1 MQLPNILERKWE
13 GLIAFL
19 SADPG
24 PTAAWRRR
32 CLQTQDQRPPGGGA
46 GRQGSL
52 AMPEK
57 QRTRVQFSR
66 SWYSAGLFL
75 KTNKAGLSLQ
85 RNQWTL
91 FAFSGEI

>member
-57 QRTRVQFSR
+57 RGGHTSSLVGVGIRQVFS
-66 SWYSAGLFL
+66 
-75 KTNKAGLSLQ
+75 
-85 RNQWTL
+85 
-91 FAFSGEI
+91 